1 MFILFFL
8 LAQATP
14 VSPPDAALYNKAREN
29 MADILANQPNYTC
42 LETIDRSERMKPKAK
57 FETID
62 SLRFE
67 VAFVEKQEL
76 YAWPGS
82 KKFDE
87 TNLVDMVPE
96 GAAIA
101 TGAFAGHA
109 QHLFRSNVA
118 IVKTGDWV
126 QESSARYARYPFTV
140 PPNRSR
146 YVLMKSKRDQAVV
159 GYSGDIWI
167 DPSTA
172 RVMRIALHA
181 DSIPERLDILNT
193 DTLIEYGAARIGE
206 RQFWLPSRSVEEITS
221 RFGRTDRN
229 ITRFS
234 GCRAFTGEST
244 LRFDDGPTADA
255 SAQSMKAL
263 ELPPGLW
270 FEIQFVEPL
279 NSTTVHVGDLI
290 AATLASDIKQKGQV
304 LFPKGSPVEM
314 RLVRLQRRQEYISLE
329 IAVGEVTSG
338 TSSARLIAVPDAGV
352 RGRGGSPPGRPNVV
366 GDPLRPGIGSIYVRG
381 ERLVLR
387 KGFRSAWVTT
397 TPIEKET
404 K

>member
-1 MFILFFL
+1 MLILVLL
-8 LAQATP
+8 LAQAAP
-14 VSPPDAALYNKAREN
+14 ISPPDAALYNKARAN

-67 VAFVEKQEL
+67 VAFVGKQEL

-118 IVKTGDWV
+118 IVKIGDWV
-126 QESSARYARYPFTV
+126 QENAARYARYPFTV
-140 PPNRSR
+140 PANRSR

-172 RVMRIALHA
+172 RVTRIAMHA
-181 DSIPERLDILNT
+181 DVIPERLDIQNT

-221 RFGRTDRN
+221 RLGRTDRN

-244 LRFDDGPTADA
+244 LRFDDGPTEDT
-255 SAQSMKAL
+255 SAQPVKVI
-263 ELPPGLW
+263 ELPPGVW
-270 FEIQFVEPL
+270 FEVQFDEPVD
-279 NSTTVHVGDLI
+279 SATVHVGDLI

-314 RLVRLQRRQEYISLE
+314 RLVRLQRRPDYISFE
-329 IAVGEVTSG
+329 VAVGEVTSR
-338 TSSARLIAVPDAGV
+338 TASARLIAVPDPAV
-352 RGRGGSPPGRPNVV
+352 RGRGGPPPGMPHVA
-366 GDPLRPGIGSIYVRG
+366 GDPFRPGLGSIYVRG
-381 ERLVLR
+381 SRLTLR
-387 KGFRSAWVTT
+387 KGFRSVWITT
-397 TPIEKET
+397 PPIEKES